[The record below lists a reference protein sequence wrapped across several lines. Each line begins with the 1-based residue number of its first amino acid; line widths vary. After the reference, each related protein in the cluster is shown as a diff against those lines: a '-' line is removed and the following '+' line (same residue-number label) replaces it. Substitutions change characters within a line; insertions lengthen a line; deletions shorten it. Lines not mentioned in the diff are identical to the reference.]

1 MNAMK
6 ALLLSLLW
14 SGPVP
19 AADPCAGVERGVDDA
34 ARAQLAPLIGR
45 HLGVRGVRILEAL
58 RSGDWRAF
66 LIGARD
72 ADDSVVLYS
81 GDPLTT
87 RQTEAIGTFALPD
100 GEKAI
105 RTWLLTNH
113 ADMPPLLAGC
123 VAHHVAKA
131 ASS

>member
-1 MNAMK
+1 MK

-14 SGPVP
+14 TGQSA
-19 AADPCAGVERGVDDA
+19 AADPCAGIERGIDDA
-34 ARAQLAPLIGR
+34 AKAQLAPLIGR
-45 HLGVRGVRILEAL
+45 HLGVRGVRIDEAL
-58 RSGDWRAF
+58 RSGEWRAF
-66 LIGARD
+66 LVGARD

-87 RQTEAIGTFALPD
+87 RQVEAIGTFALPE

-105 RTWLLTNH
+105 RAWFVANH
-113 ADMPPLLAGC
+113 AAMPLALASC
-123 VAHHVAKA
+123 VAQLAAKA